1 MRSKARSGRPASPS
15 ADAPVSSTYRLQL
28 HKEFGFRDA
37 TKLVPY
43 FSELGISHLY
53 LSPVLSSRSGST
65 HGYDATDPTRLNPE
79 LGTEANFWALH
90 AELQRHGMGMILDIV
105 PNHMSASSENA
116 WWMDT
121 LENGPE
127 SAYASYFDI
136 DWNSGSRTL
145 DGKVLLP
152 ILGKRFGEVLESGEL
167 KLVLREGRF
176 LVQYFESL
184 FPLAPVTYRKV
195 LKHRIDQLEKQFGT
209 DSQEFQEYAGIV
221 AGLSALPES
230 SGSSIDVAGRQR
242 LQFAGLTERLRRLV
256 AANPSIRK
264 FLEHSLRDFDGKPG
278 QPASFSL
285 MERLLGEQHY
295 LLAYWQNVNEQ
306 INYRRFFT
314 INDLVGV
321 RIQDPLVFDAT
332 HALIRRLVEQGIAT
346 GLRIDHIDGLRDPWL
361 YLTRLNET
369 VGRRPSE
376 GAGEPG
382 HVPVF
387 VEKILARTEN
397 VPTDWPVAGTTGYD
411 FMNALNTFFID
422 PQGAQKID
430 EIYWR
435 FLSTE
440 LRYEDILYQKKK
452 LVMSSLL
459 AVEMRALGQQL
470 GLLAAN
476 DRYARD
482 VSRSQLS
489 AALIET
495 TAQLSVYRTYIRNL
509 EISPQDAER
518 ISNALRLAQ
527 SKKPDLDPAGFDFVR
542 DVLLL
547 RNLPHVLSEQREAR
561 LVFVMRWQQFTGPI
575 MAKAF
580 EDTFLYIYNPL
591 ISLNDVGGDPRPSTA
606 VQMDFSKF
614 VIDRSKDWPHTL
626 NATTTHDTKRSEDA
640 RARISVLSEIPEE
653 WQAGLKRWSKW
664 NAVHQRNIDGH
675 PVPDRNEEIFLYQ
688 TMLGAWPLQSE
699 DFSDVVG
706 RLQEYAV
713 KATREAMVHT
723 RWTLPN
729 VPHEQALKDFIARSL
744 KAGKGNSFFKDFSAF
759 NERIAWFGMINGL
772 SQTLLKIFSPGV
784 PDFFQGSEL
793 WDQRMVDPDNRRPV
807 DYPAREKLL
816 AQLKKL
822 RDDHCNGTMPIPG
835 GGRDGSGKLQ
845 LIWESLNFRKTAHRL
860 FAEGDFTP
868 LPASGKRKENVA
880 AFVRR
885 FRNERAIAIVPRFLA
900 RAGYPFKMEGGS
912 PETKRFWGNTRIPLD
927 FTGVK
932 AWKNV
937 LTGET
942 VAVTRSNRRSELH
955 LAQVFAQCPVALFAS
970 EWIQRNGN

>member
-1 MRSKARSGRPASPS
+1 MTAKPRTKQPGSPAASTS
-15 ADAPVSSTYRLQL
+15 ISSSSISSTYRLQL
-28 HKEFGFRDA
+28 HKDFGFRDA
-37 TKLVPY
+37 TKLIGY
-43 FSELGISHLY
+43 FSDLGISHIY
-53 LSPVLSSRSGST
+53 ASPVLSSRSGST

-79 LGTEANFWALH
+79 LGTEADFYALH
-90 AELQRHGMGMILDIV
+90 AELQRHNMGMILDIV

-127 SAYASYFDI
+127 SAYAAYFDI
-136 DWNSGSRTL
+136 DWNPGSRTL

-152 ILGKRFGEVLESGEL
+152 VLGKRFGEVLESGEL

-176 LVQYFESL
+176 LVQYFDSL
-184 FPLAPVTYRKV
+184 FPLAPLTYRKV
-195 LKHRIDQLEKQFGT
+195 LKHRIDQLEKQLGT

-221 AGLSALPES
+221 AGLSALPEN

-256 AANPSIRK
+256 AANAGIQK
-264 FLEHSLRDFDGKPG
+264 FLDQTLREFEGKPG

-285 MERLLGEQHY
+285 MERLLGDQHY

-332 HALIRRLVEQGIAT
+332 HALIRRLVEQGVAT

-369 VGRRPSE
+369 VGRLPTAD
-376 GAGEPG
+376 GAGESG

-387 VEKILARTEN
+387 VEKILARSEN
-397 VPTDWPVAGTTGYD
+397 LPADWPVAGTTGYD
-411 FMNALNTFFID
+411 FMNALNTFFVD
-422 PQGAQKID
+422 PQGAKKVD

-435 FLSTE
+435 FLGTE

-482 VSRSQLS
+482 VSRSQLA

-509 EISPQDAER
+509 EISPQDSER

-527 SKKPDLDPAGFDFVR
+527 SKKPDLDPAGFEFVR

-547 RNLPHVLSEQREAR
+547 HNPPHVLSEQREAR

-591 ISLNDVGGDPRPSTA
+591 ISLNDVGGDPRPSAA
-606 VQMDFSKF
+606 VDVDFSRF
-614 VIDRSKDWPHTL
+614 LTDRSKDWPHTL

-640 RARISVLSEIPEE
+640 RARISVLSEIPDE

-664 NAVHQRNIDGH
+664 NAVHHRNIDGQ

-688 TMLGAWPLQSE
+688 TMLGAWPLPSE
-699 DFSDVVG
+699 GSSDVVG
-706 RLQEYAV
+706 RLQEYAI

-729 VPHEQALKDFIARSL
+729 VPHEQALQNFIARSL
-744 KAGKGNSFFKDFSAF
+744 KPGKSNSFLKDFSAF

-772 SQTLLKIFSPGV
+772 SQTLLKIFSPGI

-807 DYPAREKLL
+807 DYQQREKLL
-816 AQLKKL
+816 ARLKNIS
-822 RDDHCNGTMPIPG
+822 DDSPDGLTSILG
-835 GGRDGSGKLQ
+835 DGRDGSVKLQ
-845 LIWESLNFRKTAHRL
+845 LIWKSLNFRKTAQKL
-860 FAEGDFTP
+860 FAQGDFTP
-868 LPASGKRKENVA
+868 LPATGKRKEHVG
-880 AFVRR
+880 AFARR
-885 FRNERAIAIVPRFLA
+885 FKNERAIAVVPRFLA
-900 RAGYPFKMEGGS
+900 RASYHHNAEGTS
-912 PETKRFWGNTRIPLD
+912 AEASKFWGTTRIRLD
-927 FTGVK
+927 STAVK
-932 AWKNV
+932 SWKNV

-942 VAVTRSNRRSELH
+942 VAVTKANGRSELDV
-955 LAQVFAQCPVALFAS
+955 AQLFAKFPVALLAS
-970 EWIQRNGN
+970 E